1 MFDGPT
7 FHDTLPRHLATAIH
21 LTPTPPLPRSALLL
35 SLSSPTALLQF
46 PPPAADGGGWG
57 IDESQYTTALDKSK
71 ITSEQVRPSVLML
84 GRGGPRTGGAGKG
97 GERCRG
103 QGGPHRG
110 SCKSLA
116 RCTVSFYTCS
126 PCPHPHHNH
135 PPTQE
140 RRAEEIARLI
150 MSEKGGG
157 GAKRGGGGGGAGA
170 GAGYGNQVNQMQ
182 QQVRPWVVGW

>member
-7 FHDTLPRHLATAIH
+7 FHSTLPRHLATAIH

-35 SLSSPTALLQF
+35 SLSSPTALQQL
-46 PPPAADGGGWG
+46 PRAADGGGWG
-57 IDESQYTTALDKSK
+57 IDESLTHQYTTALDMSK

-84 GRGGPRTGGAGKG
+84 GRGGPRTGGVGEG

-103 QGGPHRG
+103 QGEPHRG
-110 SCKSLA
+110 SCKSLT

-126 PCPHPHHNH
+126 PRPHPHHTH

-140 RRAEEIARLI
+140 RMAEEIARQI

-157 GAKRGGGGGGAGA
+157 GAKRGGGGGGG
-170 GAGYGNQVNQMQ
+170 GGGYGNQVNQMQ
-182 QQVRPWVVGW
+182 QQVRPKVVGW